1 VVASKSA
8 VSAGPQ
14 FSTDNK
20 HIGDLLT
27 WTHQIADLSAIFN
40 LLSWDQNTIMPE
52 GAAEGRG
59 EQLATL
65 QGLIHDRWASQDL
78 GDILSVLAAP
88 NVSASFTDAD
98 RALVREAT
106 RERAHATKLPRG
118 LVEEMAR
125 NEANSFEAWRK
136 ARANNDFALFAPWL
150 AKTITFQREVAD
162 RLGFKKSRY
171 DALLDL
177 YEPGLTTE
185 RVNTLFAPVRDVS
198 VSLRERIEASGRTID
213 DACITGKFP
222 DDEQLR
228 LAHDLLTRMGY
239 DFTRGQLAVSP
250 HPFTTDFGSPN
261 DVRLTIHP
269 SADSLDDSV
278 MAALHEG
285 GHAVYEQGIAPALA
299 RTMLAGGAS
308 MGAHES
314 QSRLWENAIGR
325 SEAFWQGKIDAV
337 RAVFPKRFAR
347 VDAATLSRALN
358 KVQPGLIRIAADE
371 VTYNLHIIIRFEM
384 EQAMVNTTVAVESLP
399 RMWNELYTAYLGVT
413 PPTDSVGILQDIHWT
428 SGFGYFPTYTLGNL
442 YGAQIYAALRSSFSD
457 FDKRM
462 AGGDSAFA
470 LGWLRERM
478 YRWGKVYLPED
489 LIERVTGKRPS
500 PDYFVEYLTRK
511 FEGVYGLPAAPLA
524 TAKAEKSAKSA
535 KAEKSA
541 RG

>member
-1 VVASKSA
+1 MVASKSA

-14 FSTDNK
+14 FSTENK
-20 HIGDLLT
+20 HIGDLLA
-27 WTHQIADLSAIFN
+27 WTHQIADLSAAFN
-40 LLSWDQNTIMPE
+40 LLSWDQNTVMPE

-65 QGLIHDRWASQDL
+65 QGLIHDRWSSQDL
-78 GDILSVLAAP
+78 DDILKAVAA
-88 NVSASFTDAD
+88 SETALTDAD
-98 RALVREAT
+98 RALIREAA

-136 ARANNDFALFAPWL
+136 ARATNDFGLFAPWL
-150 AKTITFQREVAD
+150 AKTITYQREVAD
-162 RLGFKKSRY
+162 RLGFKASRY

-185 RVNTLFAPVRDVS
+185 RVNTLFAPVREVS
-198 VSLRERIEASGRTID
+198 VSLRQRIEASGHTID
-213 DACITGKFP
+213 AACIMGAFP
-222 DDEQLR
+222 DDAQMR
-228 LAHDLLTRMGY
+228 LSRDLLERMGY
-239 DFTRGQLAVSP
+239 DFARGQLAVSP

-269 SADSLDDSV
+269 SPDNLDDSV

-285 GHAVYEQGIAPALA
+285 GHAVYEQGVAPALA

-325 SEAFWQGKIDAV
+325 SEAYWQGQMGAV
-337 RAVFPKRFAR
+337 RAVFPKRFAK

-399 RMWNELYTAYLGVT
+399 RMWNELYKAYLGVT
-413 PPTDSVGILQDIHWT
+413 PPTDSDGILQDIHWT

-442 YGAQIYAALRSSFSD
+442 YGAQIYAALRTSFPD
-457 FDKRM
+457 FDARM
-462 AGGDSAFA
+462 AGGDTAFA

-489 LIERVTGKRPS
+489 LIERVTGKPPS

-511 FEGVYGLPAAPLA
+511 FEGVYDLPAAPLPP
-524 TAKAEKSAKSA
+524 AKAEKPAKSTR
-535 KAEKSA
+535 K
-541 RG
+541 